1 MWYDGLIH
9 FSKVYLQWPRVEYKV
24 TTVYPLDTCVNRVRD
39 TNRALRCKYG
49 RIRWPSTSGL
59 PFWSQHSLPASG
71 GATVNC
77 KPQGQN
83 SFKSMPFAITR
94 ADQNVID
101 KRRVSNGP
109 SWVTQGRAGRGGIG
123 GLPWAGHVQSVLW
136 VCCVLDE
143 TCQKC
148 HGKCSNANADG
159 DADDD
164 DDDDEVTYN

>member
-1 MWYDGLIH
+1 MMDSYISQRFIYNDLGLNT
-9 FSKVYLQWPRVEYKV
+9 K
-24 TTVYPLDTCVNRVRD
+24 
-39 TNRALRCKYG
+39 LRLFTRLTPVWTGSEIQIEHWGASKYG

>member
-1 MWYDGLIH
+1 
-9 FSKVYLQWPRVEYKV
+9 
-24 TTVYPLDTCVNRVRD
+24 
-39 TNRALRCKYG
+39 
-49 RIRWPSTSGL
+49 
-59 PFWSQHSLPASG
+59 
-71 GATVNC
+71 
-77 KPQGQN
+77 
-83 SFKSMPFAITR
+83 MPFAITC

-109 SWVTQGRAGRGGIG
+109 SWGSTGQGWTRGYWEGD
-123 GLPWAGHVQSVLW
+123 LPGAGHVQSVLW

-164 DDDDEVTYN
+164 DDEVTYN